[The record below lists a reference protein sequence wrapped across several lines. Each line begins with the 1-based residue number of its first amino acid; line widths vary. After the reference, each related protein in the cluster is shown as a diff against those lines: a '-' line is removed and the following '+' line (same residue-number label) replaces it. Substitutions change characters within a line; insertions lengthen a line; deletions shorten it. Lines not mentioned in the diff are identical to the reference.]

1 MSERDSAAKGSFGR
15 DFLGREM
22 DVERFSFH
30 HLHVLHFWIIVVL
43 VVAPASPQNA
53 RKITIYE
60 IFSAIEIDVYAY
72 LRSIGFLHPHM

>member
-1 MSERDSAAKGSFGR
+1 MFCESDYAAEGSFGR

-30 HLHVLHFWIIVVL
+30 HLHVLHFWIIVV
-43 VVAPASPQNA
+43 VAASASPQNA

-60 IFSAIEIDVYAY
+60 IFF
-72 LRSIGFLHPHM
+72 GH